1 MAKLSM
7 SRLRALAPV
16 RAIAAFVS
24 VMIMAIALPA
34 NGAQATKP
42 AAGELGIGVEIL
54 PTQSDNPAQLGANS
68 EMWFAI
74 EPGQSAQRQFR
85 IISTSDIVQSVVF
98 ELWQVTVVDG
108 EPIIDR
114 TTRSPSEEWV
124 TFNPPKINLE
134 PRGRQ
139 DVTMTY
145 TIPANTE
152 PAVFESYLRILVS
165 ARDAPVDENPNAGVQ
180 AVIQGALAFRKS
192 VWLGIGD
199 AANLA
204 TDLEISGV
212 AGWLTDK
219 NEKAVRVLITNT
231 GNTPIRPTG
240 SVQIADPLFAD
251 NTFGP
256 FEFRTNSINPGDSAY
271 GDAIVDPAITDG
283 RWSLFVQATQGSI
296 RKTAKFDQEIR
307 FDRSLDEFGSAW
319 KWATRIGVGAL
330 GLGLIVAGYALMRGK
345 RSKREGDPPTDD
357 PLIDDTPAPN
367 NDPSSTPPPQGTNAA
382 TVEVATEHQ
391 VEQPTVV
398 TPTPSD
404 PIPPVVTPTPS
415 DPIPPVVTPTPSDP
429 IPSVVTPTP
438 SDPIPSVVTP
448 TPSDPIPPVVTPT
461 PSDPIPPVVTPPPTI
476 IGRVVVH
483 VSGAVRNP
491 GMFEVNDDTRV
502 GEAIELAG
510 GTTTIAETA
519 EINFAR
525 RVVDGEQIF
534 VPKRVVGS
542 REAKPVSKPAVLD
555 LNLATGK
562 QLADLPGVGQD
573 LGAAIVAYRR
583 RIGKFTSIEQ
593 LLEVKGIGPRK
604 LAGIKKR
611 VRV

>member
-330 GLGLIVAGYALMRGK
+330 GLGLIVAGYSLMRGK

-404 PIPPVVTPTPS
+404 PIPS
-415 DPIPPVVTPTPSDP
+415 VVTPTPSDP

-438 SDPIPSVVTP
+438 SDPIPSVVT
-448 TPSDPIPPVVTPT
+448 S
-461 PSDPIPPVVTPPPTI
+461 PPTI

>member
-1 MAKLSM
+1 MAKMSM

-24 VMIMAIALPA
+24 VMIMAIALPV
-34 NGAQATKP
+34 NVAQATKP
-42 AAGELGIGVEIL
+42 AAGELGIGVEIV

-108 EPIIDR
+108 EPMIDR

-134 PRGRQ
+134 PRARQ
-139 DVTMTY
+139 GVTMTY

-240 SVQIADPLFAD
+240 SVQIADPLFAG

-271 GDAIVDPAITDG
+271 GDAIVDPTITDG

-319 KWATRIGVGAL
+319 KWATRFGVGAL
-330 GLGLIVAGYALMRGK
+330 GLGLIVAGYALMRGKRSK

-367 NDPSSTPPPQGTNAA
+367 NDPSPTPAPHGTNAV

-398 TPTPSD
+398 TQPPSD
-404 PIPPVVTPTPS
+404 PIPPVVTQPPS
-415 DPIPPVVTPTPSDP
+415 DPIPPTR
-429 IPSVVTPTP
+429 
-438 SDPIPSVVTP
+438 
-448 TPSDPIPPVVTPT
+448 
-461 PSDPIPPVVTPPPTI
+461 
-476 IGRVVVH
+476 IGRIVVQVA
-483 VSGAVRNP
+483 GAVRNP
-491 GMFEVNDDTRV
+491 GMFKVDDDTRV

-510 GTTTIAETA
+510 GITTNAETA

-534 VPKRVVGS
+534 VPKRAVGS
-542 REAKPVSKPAVLD
+542 REAKTVSIPVVLD

-573 LGAAIVAYRR
+573 LGAAIVAHRR

>member
-85 IISTSDIVQSVVF
+85 IISSSDIVQSVVF

-204 TDLEISGV
+204 TDLEISGI

-398 TPTPSD
+398 TPPPSD
-404 PIPPVVTPTPS
+404 PIPPVVTPP
-415 DPIPPVVTPTPSDP
+415 PSDP
-429 IPSVVTPTP
+429 IPS
-438 SDPIPSVVTP
+438 
-448 TPSDPIPPVVTPT
+448 
-461 PSDPIPPVVTPPPTI
+461 VVTPPPTI
-476 IGRVVVH
+476 IGRVVVQ

>member
-231 GNTPIRPTG
+231 GNTPIRPIG

-330 GLGLIVAGYALMRGK
+330 GLGLIVAGYSLMRGK
-345 RSKREGDPPTDD
+345 RSKRQGDPPTDD
-357 PLIDDTPAPN
+357 PLIDDKPAPN
-367 NDPSSTPPPQGTNAA
+367 NDPSSTSPTHGTNAE

-391 VEQPTVV
+391 VEQPSVV
-398 TPTPSD
+398 TQ
-404 PIPPVVTPTPS
+404 PPVVTPTPS

-438 SDPIPSVVTP
+438 SDPIP
-448 TPSDPIPPVVTPT
+448 PVVTPT
-461 PSDPIPPVVTPPPTI
+461 PTI

>member
-1 MAKLSM
+1 
-7 SRLRALAPV
+7 
-16 RAIAAFVS
+16 
-24 VMIMAIALPA
+24 
-34 NGAQATKP
+34 
-42 AAGELGIGVEIL
+42 
-54 PTQSDNPAQLGANS
+54 
-68 EMWFAI
+68 MWFAI

-367 NDPSSTPPPQGTNAA
+367 NDPSSTPPQGTNAA

-391 VEQPTVV
+391 VEQPT
-398 TPTPSD
+398 
-404 PIPPVVTPTPS
+404 
-415 DPIPPVVTPTPSDP
+415 VVTPTPSDP

-448 TPSDPIPPVVTPT
+448 TPSDPIPSVVTPT
-461 PSDPIPPVVTPPPTI
+461 PSDPIPSVVTPPPTI

>member
-1 MAKLSM
+1 MTKLNM
-7 SRLRALAPV
+7 SRLQALAPV

-231 GNTPIRPTG
+231 GNTPIRPIG

-404 PIPPVVTPTPS
+404 PIP
-415 DPIPPVVTPTPSDP
+415 
-429 IPSVVTPTP
+429 SVVTPTP
-438 SDPIPSVVTP
+438 SDPIPS
-448 TPSDPIPPVVTPT
+448 VVTPT

>member
-165 ARDAPVDENPNAGVQ
+165 ARDAPVDETPNAGVQ

-296 RKTAKFDQEIR
+296 RKTAKFDQDIR

-398 TPTPSD
+398 TP
-404 PIPPVVTPTPS
+404 PPVVTPTPS
-415 DPIPPVVTPTPSDP
+415 DPIPPTR
-429 IPSVVTPTP
+429 
-438 SDPIPSVVTP
+438 
-448 TPSDPIPPVVTPT
+448 
-461 PSDPIPPVVTPPPTI
+461 
-476 IGRVVVH
+476 IGRIVVQVA
-483 VSGAVRNP
+483 GAVRNP
-491 GMFEVNDDTRV
+491 GMFEVDDDTRV

-525 RVVDGEQIF
+525 RVVDGELIF
-534 VPKRVVGS
+534 VPKRAVGS
-542 REAKPVSKPAVLD
+542 REANSVSIPAVLD

-573 LGAAIVAYRR
+573 LGAAIVAHRR

>member
-1 MAKLSM
+1 MAKMSM

-24 VMIMAIALPA
+24 VMIMAIALPV
-34 NGAQATKP
+34 NVAQATKP
-42 AAGELGIGVEIL
+42 AAGELGIGVEIV

-108 EPIIDR
+108 EPMIDR

-134 PRGRQ
+134 PRARQ

-231 GNTPIRPTG
+231 GNTPISPTG

-367 NDPSSTPPPQGTNAA
+367 NDPSPTPVLHGTNAA

-398 TPTPSD
+398 TQPPSD
-404 PIPPVVTPTPS
+404 PIPPTR
-415 DPIPPVVTPTPSDP
+415 
-429 IPSVVTPTP
+429 
-438 SDPIPSVVTP
+438 
-448 TPSDPIPPVVTPT
+448 
-461 PSDPIPPVVTPPPTI
+461 
-476 IGRVVVH
+476 IGRIVVQVA
-483 VSGAVRNP
+483 GAVRNP
-491 GMFEVNDDTRV
+491 GMFEVDDDTRV

-534 VPKRVVGS
+534 VPKRAVGS
-542 REAKPVSKPAVLD
+542 REAKSVSIPAVLD

-573 LGAAIVAYRR
+573 LGAAIVAHRR

>member
-1 MAKLSM
+1 MAKMSM

-24 VMIMAIALPA
+24 VMIMAIALPV
-34 NGAQATKP
+34 NVAQATKP
-42 AAGELGIGVEIL
+42 AAGELGIGVEIV

-108 EPIIDR
+108 EPMIDR

-134 PRGRQ
+134 PRARQ

-240 SVQIADPLFAD
+240 SVQIADPLFAG

-367 NDPSSTPPPQGTNAA
+367 NDPSPTPALHGTNAA

-391 VEQPTVV
+391 VEQP
-398 TPTPSD
+398 
-404 PIPPVVTPTPS
+404 PV
-415 DPIPPVVTPTPSDP
+415 I
-429 IPSVVTPTP
+429 
-438 SDPIPSVVTP
+438 
-448 TPSDPIPPVVTPT
+448 
-461 PSDPIPPVVTPPPTI
+461 TPPPSNPTPPVI
-476 IGRVVVH
+476 MPPPSNPTPPTKIGRVVVQ

-491 GMFEVNDDTRV
+491 GMFEVDDDTRV
-502 GEAIELAG
+502 GEVIELAG
-510 GTTTIAETA
+510 GTNIIAETA

-525 RVVDGEQIF
+525 RVVDGEQILI
-534 VPKRVVGS
+534 PKRVVGS
-542 REAKPVSKPAVLD
+542 REAKPVSIPAVLD
-555 LNLATGK
+555 LNLATGE
-562 QLADLPGVGQD
+562 QLAALPGIGQD
-573 LGAAIVAYRR
+573 LGAAIVSHRR

-593 LLEVKGIGPRK
+593 LLDVKGLGPRK

-611 VRV
+611 LRL

>member
-231 GNTPIRPTG
+231 GNTPIRPIG

-357 PLIDDTPAPN
+357 PLIDDKPAPN
-367 NDPSSTPPPQGTNAA
+367 NDPSSTSPTHGTNAE

-391 VEQPTVV
+391 VEQPSVV
-398 TPTPSD
+398 TQ
-404 PIPPVVTPTPS
+404 PP
-415 DPIPPVVTPTPSDP
+415 
-429 IPSVVTPTP
+429 VVTPTP

-461 PSDPIPPVVTPPPTI
+461 PSDPIPPVVTPTPTI

-502 GEAIELAG
+502 GEVIELAG
-510 GTTTIAETA
+510 GTNKTAETA

>member
-1 MAKLSM
+1 
-7 SRLRALAPV
+7 
-16 RAIAAFVS
+16 
-24 VMIMAIALPA
+24 
-34 NGAQATKP
+34 
-42 AAGELGIGVEIL
+42 
-54 PTQSDNPAQLGANS
+54 
-68 EMWFAI
+68 
-74 EPGQSAQRQFR
+74 
-85 IISTSDIVQSVVF
+85 
-98 ELWQVTVVDG
+98 
-108 EPIIDR
+108 
-114 TTRSPSEEWV
+114 
-124 TFNPPKINLE
+124 
-134 PRGRQ
+134 
-139 DVTMTY
+139 
-145 TIPANTE
+145 
-152 PAVFESYLRILVS
+152 VS

-345 RSKREGDPPTDD
+345 RSKRQGDPPTDD
-357 PLIDDTPAPN
+357 PLIDDKPAPN
-367 NDPSSTPPPQGTNAA
+367 NDPSLTPPQGTNAA

-391 VEQPTVV
+391 VEQPT
-398 TPTPSD
+398 
-404 PIPPVVTPTPS
+404 
-415 DPIPPVVTPTPSDP
+415 VVTPTPSDP

-448 TPSDPIPPVVTPT
+448 TPSDPIP
-461 PSDPIPPVVTPPPTI
+461 SVVTPPPTI

>member
-1 MAKLSM
+1 
-7 SRLRALAPV
+7 
-16 RAIAAFVS
+16 
-24 VMIMAIALPA
+24 
-34 NGAQATKP
+34 
-42 AAGELGIGVEIL
+42 
-54 PTQSDNPAQLGANS
+54 
-68 EMWFAI
+68 
-74 EPGQSAQRQFR
+74 
-85 IISTSDIVQSVVF
+85 
-98 ELWQVTVVDG
+98 
-108 EPIIDR
+108 
-114 TTRSPSEEWV
+114 
-124 TFNPPKINLE
+124 
-134 PRGRQ
+134 
-139 DVTMTY
+139 
-145 TIPANTE
+145 
-152 PAVFESYLRILVS
+152 
-165 ARDAPVDENPNAGVQ
+165 
-180 AVIQGALAFRKS
+180 
-192 VWLGIGD
+192 
-199 AANLA
+199 
-204 TDLEISGV
+204 
-212 AGWLTDK
+212 
-219 NEKAVRVLITNT
+219 
-231 GNTPIRPTG
+231 
-240 SVQIADPLFAD
+240 
-251 NTFGP
+251 
-256 FEFRTNSINPGDSAY
+256 
-271 GDAIVDPAITDG
+271 
-283 RWSLFVQATQGSI
+283 
-296 RKTAKFDQEIR
+296 
-307 FDRSLDEFGSAW
+307 
-319 KWATRIGVGAL
+319 
-330 GLGLIVAGYALMRGK
+330 MRGK

-404 PIPPVVTPTPS
+404 PIPSVVTPTPS

-429 IPSVVTPTP
+429 IPP
-438 SDPIPSVVTP
+438 VVTP

>member
-7 SRLRALAPV
+7 SRLRALASV

-357 PLIDDTPAPN
+357 PLIDDTPVPN

-415 DPIPPVVTPTPSDP
+415 DPIPS
-429 IPSVVTPTP
+429 
-438 SDPIPSVVTP
+438 
-448 TPSDPIPPVVTPT
+448 
-461 PSDPIPPVVTPPPTI
+461 VVTPPPTI

>member
-180 AVIQGALAFRKS
+180 AVIQGELAFRKS

-330 GLGLIVAGYALMRGK
+330 GLGLIVAGYSLMRGK

-367 NDPSSTPPPQGTNAA
+367 NDPSSTPPQGTNAA

-391 VEQPTVV
+391 VEQPT
-398 TPTPSD
+398 
-404 PIPPVVTPTPS
+404 
-415 DPIPPVVTPTPSDP
+415 VVTPTPSDP

-448 TPSDPIPPVVTPT
+448 TPSDPIPSVVTPT
-461 PSDPIPPVVTPPPTI
+461 PSDPIPSVVTPPPTI

>member
-1 MAKLSM
+1 MAKMSM

-16 RAIAAFVS
+16 RAIAAFVL
-24 VMIMAIALPA
+24 VMIMAIALPV
-34 NGAQATKP
+34 NVAQATKP
-42 AAGELGIGVEIL
+42 AAGELGIGVEIV

-108 EPIIDR
+108 EPMIDR

-134 PRGRQ
+134 PRARQ

-231 GNTPIRPTG
+231 GNTPIRPNG

-367 NDPSSTPPPQGTNAA
+367 NDPSPTPALHGTNAA
-382 TVEVATEHQ
+382 TVEVATELQ

-398 TPTPSD
+398 TQPPSD
-404 PIPPVVTPTPS
+404 PIPPTR
-415 DPIPPVVTPTPSDP
+415 
-429 IPSVVTPTP
+429 
-438 SDPIPSVVTP
+438 
-448 TPSDPIPPVVTPT
+448 
-461 PSDPIPPVVTPPPTI
+461 
-476 IGRVVVH
+476 IGRIVVQVA
-483 VSGAVRNP
+483 GAVRNP
-491 GMFEVNDDTRV
+491 GMFEVDDDTRV

-534 VPKRVVGS
+534 VPKRAVGS
-542 REAKPVSKPAVLD
+542 REAKSVSIPAVLD

-573 LGAAIVAYRR
+573 LGAAIVAHRR

>member
-1 MAKLSM
+1 MAKMSM

-24 VMIMAIALPA
+24 VMIMAIALPV
-34 NGAQATKP
+34 NVAQATKP
-42 AAGELGIGVEIL
+42 AAGELGIGVEIV

-108 EPIIDR
+108 EPMIDR

-134 PRGRQ
+134 PRARQ

-204 TDLEISGV
+204 TDFEIRGV

-240 SVQIADPLFAD
+240 SVQIADPLFAN

-256 FEFRTNSINPGDSAY
+256 FEFRMNSINPGDSAY

-345 RSKREGDPPTDD
+345 RSKREGDPPTED
-357 PLIDDTPAPN
+357 PHMDDTPAPD
-367 NDPSSTPPPQGTNAA
+367 NDPSPTSAPHGTNAA

-391 VEQPTVV
+391 VEQP
-398 TPTPSD
+398 
-404 PIPPVVTPTPS
+404 PV
-415 DPIPPVVTPTPSDP
+415 I
-429 IPSVVTPTP
+429 
-438 SDPIPSVVTP
+438 
-448 TPSDPIPPVVTPT
+448 
-461 PSDPIPPVVTPPPTI
+461 TPPPSNPTPPVI
-476 IGRVVVH
+476 MPPPSNPTPPTKIGRVVVQ

-491 GMFEVNDDTRV
+491 GMFEVDDDTRV
-502 GEAIELAG
+502 GEVIELAG
-510 GTTTIAETA
+510 GTNIIAETA

-525 RVVDGEQIF
+525 RVVDGEQILI
-534 VPKRVVGS
+534 PKRVVGS
-542 REAKPVSKPAVLD
+542 REAKPVSIPAVLD
-555 LNLATGK
+555 LNLATGE
-562 QLADLPGVGQD
+562 QLAALPGIGQD
-573 LGAAIVAYRR
+573 LGAAIVSHRR

-593 LLEVKGIGPRK
+593 LLDVKGLGPRK

-611 VRV
+611 LRL

>member
-1 MAKLSM
+1 MAKLST

-24 VMIMAIALPA
+24 VMIMAIALPV
-34 NGAQATKP
+34 NVAQATKP
-42 AAGELGIGVEIL
+42 AAGELGIGVEIV

-108 EPIIDR
+108 EPMIDR

-134 PRGRQ
+134 PRARQ
-139 DVTMTY
+139 DVTMMY

-367 NDPSSTPPPQGTNAA
+367 NDPSPTPALHGTNAA

-398 TPTPSD
+398 TQPPSD
-404 PIPPVVTPTPS
+404 PIPPTR
-415 DPIPPVVTPTPSDP
+415 
-429 IPSVVTPTP
+429 
-438 SDPIPSVVTP
+438 
-448 TPSDPIPPVVTPT
+448 
-461 PSDPIPPVVTPPPTI
+461 
-476 IGRVVVH
+476 IGRIVVQVA
-483 VSGAVRNP
+483 GAVRNP
-491 GMFEVNDDTRV
+491 GMFEVDDDTRV

-534 VPKRVVGS
+534 VPKRAVGS
-542 REAKPVSKPAVLD
+542 REAKTVSIPVVLD

-573 LGAAIVAYRR
+573 LGAAIVAHRR

>member
-1 MAKLSM
+1 MAKMSM

-24 VMIMAIALPA
+24 VIIMAIALSA
-34 NGAQATKP
+34 NFAQATKP
-42 AAGELGIGVEIL
+42 AAGELGIGVEIV

-108 EPIIDR
+108 EPMIDR

-134 PRGRQ
+134 PRARQ

-367 NDPSSTPPPQGTNAA
+367 NDPSPTPALHGTNAA
-382 TVEVATEHQ
+382 TVEVATELQ

-398 TPTPSD
+398 TPP
-404 PIPPVVTPTPS
+404 
-415 DPIPPVVTPTPSDP
+415 
-429 IPSVVTPTP
+429 
-438 SDPIPSVVTP
+438 
-448 TPSDPIPPVVTPT
+448 
-461 PSDPIPPVVTPPPTI
+461 PSDPIPPVVTPPPSDPIPPTR
-476 IGRVVVH
+476 IGRIVVQVA
-483 VSGAVRNP
+483 GAVRNP
-491 GMFEVNDDTRV
+491 GMFEVDDDTRV

-534 VPKRVVGS
+534 VPKRAVGS
-542 REAKPVSKPAVLD
+542 REAKTVSIPVVLD

-573 LGAAIVAYRR
+573 LGAAIVAHRR

>member
-42 AAGELGIGVEIL
+42 AADELGIGVEIL

-367 NDPSSTPPPQGTNAA
+367 NDPSSTPPTHGTNAA

-391 VEQPTVV
+391 VEQPSVV
-398 TPTPSD
+398 TQ
-404 PIPPVVTPTPS
+404 PPVVTPTPS
-415 DPIPPVVTPTPSDP
+415 DPIPPVVTPT
-429 IPSVVTPTP
+429 T
-438 SDPIPSVVTP
+438 
-448 TPSDPIPPVVTPT
+448 SDPIPPVVTPT

-476 IGRVVVH
+476 IGRVVVQ

-502 GEAIELAG
+502 GEVIELAG
-510 GTTTIAETA
+510 GTNKTAETA

>member
-7 SRLRALAPV
+7 SRLRALASV

-345 RSKREGDPPTDD
+345 RSKRQGDPPTDD
-357 PLIDDTPAPN
+357 PLIDDKPAPN
-367 NDPSSTPPPQGTNAA
+367 NDPSLTPPQGTNAA

-415 DPIPPVVTPTPSDP
+415 DPIP
-429 IPSVVTPTP
+429 
-438 SDPIPSVVTP
+438 SVVTP

-461 PSDPIPPVVTPPPTI
+461 PTI

>member
-42 AAGELGIGVEIL
+42 AADELGIGVEIL

-398 TPTPSD
+398 TPP
-404 PIPPVVTPTPS
+404 
-415 DPIPPVVTPTPSDP
+415 
-429 IPSVVTPTP
+429 
-438 SDPIPSVVTP
+438 
-448 TPSDPIPPVVTPT
+448 

-476 IGRVVVH
+476 IGRVVVQ

-502 GEAIELAG
+502 GEVIELAG
-510 GTTTIAETA
+510 GTNKTAETA

>member
-1 MAKLSM
+1 MAKMSM
-7 SRLRALAPV
+7 SRLRALAPL

-24 VMIMAIALPA
+24 VMIMAIALPV
-34 NGAQATKP
+34 NVAQATKP
-42 AAGELGIGVEIL
+42 AAGELGIGVEIV

-108 EPIIDR
+108 EPMIDR

-134 PRGRQ
+134 PRARQ

-240 SVQIADPLFAD
+240 SVQIADPLFAG

-367 NDPSSTPPPQGTNAA
+367 NDPSPTPALHGTNAA

-391 VEQPTVV
+391 VEQSTVV
-398 TPTPSD
+398 TQPPSD
-404 PIPPVVTPTPS
+404 PIPPVVTQPPS
-415 DPIPPVVTPTPSDP
+415 NP
-429 IPSVVTPTP
+429 
-438 SDPIPSVVTP
+438 
-448 TPSDPIPPVVTPT
+448 
-461 PSDPIPPVVTPPPTI
+461 TPPPK
-476 IGRVVVH
+476 IGRVVVQ

-491 GMFEVNDDTRV
+491 GMFEVDDDTRV
-502 GEAIELAG
+502 GEVIELAG
-510 GTTTIAETA
+510 GTNIIAETA

-525 RVVDGEQIF
+525 RVVDGEQILI
-534 VPKRVVGS
+534 PKRVVGS
-542 REAKPVSKPAVLD
+542 REAKPVSIPAVLD
-555 LNLATGK
+555 LNLATGE
-562 QLADLPGVGQD
+562 QLAALPGIGQD
-573 LGAAIVAYRR
+573 LGAAIVSHRR

-593 LLEVKGIGPRK
+593 LLDVKGLGPRK

-611 VRV
+611 LRL

>member
-1 MAKLSM
+1 MAKMSM

-16 RAIAAFVS
+16 RAIAASVS
-24 VMIMAIALPA
+24 VIIMAIALSA
-34 NGAQATKP
+34 NFAQATKP
-42 AAGELGIGVEIL
+42 AAGELGIGVEIV

-108 EPIIDR
+108 EPMIDR

-134 PRGRQ
+134 PRARQ

-240 SVQIADPLFAD
+240 SVQIADPLFAG

-345 RSKREGDPPTDD
+345 RSKREGDPPTED
-357 PLIDDTPAPN
+357 PHMDDTPAPD
-367 NDPSSTPPPQGTNAA
+367 NDPSPTSAPHGTNAA

-391 VEQPTVV
+391 VEQP
-398 TPTPSD
+398 
-404 PIPPVVTPTPS
+404 PV
-415 DPIPPVVTPTPSDP
+415 I
-429 IPSVVTPTP
+429 
-438 SDPIPSVVTP
+438 
-448 TPSDPIPPVVTPT
+448 
-461 PSDPIPPVVTPPPTI
+461 TPPPSNPTPPVI
-476 IGRVVVH
+476 MPPPSNPTPPTKIGRVVVQ

-491 GMFEVNDDTRV
+491 GMFEVDDDTRV
-502 GEAIELAG
+502 GEVIELAG
-510 GTTTIAETA
+510 GTNIIAETA

-525 RVVDGEQIF
+525 RVVDGEQILI
-534 VPKRVVGS
+534 PKRVVGS
-542 REAKPVSKPAVLD
+542 REAKPVSIPAVLD
-555 LNLATGK
+555 LNLATGE
-562 QLADLPGVGQD
+562 QLAALPGIGQD
-573 LGAAIVAYRR
+573 LGAAIVSHRR

-593 LLEVKGIGPRK
+593 LLDVKGLGPRK

-611 VRV
+611 LRL

>member
-367 NDPSSTPPPQGTNAA
+367 NDPSSTPPQGTNAA

-391 VEQPTVV
+391 VEQPT
-398 TPTPSD
+398 
-404 PIPPVVTPTPS
+404 
-415 DPIPPVVTPTPSDP
+415 VVTPTPSDP

-448 TPSDPIPPVVTPT
+448 TPSDPIP
-461 PSDPIPPVVTPPPTI
+461 SVVTPPPTI

>member
-1 MAKLSM
+1 
-7 SRLRALAPV
+7 
-16 RAIAAFVS
+16 
-24 VMIMAIALPA
+24 
-34 NGAQATKP
+34 
-42 AAGELGIGVEIL
+42 
-54 PTQSDNPAQLGANS
+54 
-68 EMWFAI
+68 
-74 EPGQSAQRQFR
+74 
-85 IISTSDIVQSVVF
+85 
-98 ELWQVTVVDG
+98 
-108 EPIIDR
+108 
-114 TTRSPSEEWV
+114 
-124 TFNPPKINLE
+124 
-134 PRGRQ
+134 
-139 DVTMTY
+139 
-145 TIPANTE
+145 
-152 PAVFESYLRILVS
+152 
-165 ARDAPVDENPNAGVQ
+165 
-180 AVIQGALAFRKS
+180 
-192 VWLGIGD
+192 
-199 AANLA
+199 
-204 TDLEISGV
+204 
-212 AGWLTDK
+212 
-219 NEKAVRVLITNT
+219 
-231 GNTPIRPTG
+231 
-240 SVQIADPLFAD
+240 VQIADPLFAD

-461 PSDPIPPVVTPPPTI
+461 PSDPIPSVVTPTPSDPIPSVVTPTPSDPIPPVVTPTPSDPIPPVVTPPPTI

>member
-98 ELWQVTVVDG
+98 ELWQVTIVDG

-231 GNTPIRPTG
+231 GNTPIRPIG

-330 GLGLIVAGYALMRGK
+330 GLGLIVAGYSLMRGK

-404 PIPPVVTPTPS
+404 PIPS
-415 DPIPPVVTPTPSDP
+415 VVTPTPSDP

-438 SDPIPSVVTP
+438 SDPIPSVVT
-448 TPSDPIPPVVTPT
+448 S
-461 PSDPIPPVVTPPPTI
+461 PPTI

>member
-1 MAKLSM
+1 M
-7 SRLRALAPV
+7 SRLRVLAPV

-231 GNTPIRPTG
+231 GNTPIRPIG

-357 PLIDDTPAPN
+357 PLIDDKPAPN
-367 NDPSSTPPPQGTNAA
+367 NDPSSTSPTHGTNAE

-391 VEQPTVV
+391 VEQPSVV
-398 TPTPSD
+398 TQ
-404 PIPPVVTPTPS
+404 PP
-415 DPIPPVVTPTPSDP
+415 
-429 IPSVVTPTP
+429 VVTPTP

-461 PSDPIPPVVTPPPTI
+461 PTI

>member
-1 MAKLSM
+1 
-7 SRLRALAPV
+7 
-16 RAIAAFVS
+16 
-24 VMIMAIALPA
+24 
-34 NGAQATKP
+34 
-42 AAGELGIGVEIL
+42 
-54 PTQSDNPAQLGANS
+54 
-68 EMWFAI
+68 
-74 EPGQSAQRQFR
+74 
-85 IISTSDIVQSVVF
+85 
-98 ELWQVTVVDG
+98 
-108 EPIIDR
+108 
-114 TTRSPSEEWV
+114 
-124 TFNPPKINLE
+124 
-134 PRGRQ
+134 
-139 DVTMTY
+139 MTY

-404 PIPPVVTPTPS
+404 PIP
-415 DPIPPVVTPTPSDP
+415 
-429 IPSVVTPTP
+429 SVVTPTP

-448 TPSDPIPPVVTPT
+448 T
-461 PSDPIPPVVTPPPTI
+461 PTI

>member
-1 MAKLSM
+1 MAKMSM

-24 VMIMAIALPA
+24 VMIMAIALPV
-34 NGAQATKP
+34 NVAQATKP
-42 AAGELGIGVEIL
+42 AAGELGIGVEIV

-68 EMWFAI
+68 EMWFAV

-108 EPIIDR
+108 EPMIDR

-134 PRGRQ
+134 PRARQ

-319 KWATRIGVGAL
+319 KWVTRIGVGAL

-367 NDPSSTPPPQGTNAA
+367 NDPSPTPAPHGTNAV
-382 TVEVATEHQ
+382 TVEVAIEHQ

-398 TPTPSD
+398 TQPPSD
-404 PIPPVVTPTPS
+404 PIPPIVTPTPS
-415 DPIPPVVTPTPSDP
+415 DPIPPTR
-429 IPSVVTPTP
+429 
-438 SDPIPSVVTP
+438 
-448 TPSDPIPPVVTPT
+448 
-461 PSDPIPPVVTPPPTI
+461 
-476 IGRVVVH
+476 IGRIVVQVA
-483 VSGAVRNP
+483 GAVRNP
-491 GMFEVNDDTRV
+491 GMFEVDDDTRV

-534 VPKRVVGS
+534 VPKRAVGS
-542 REAKPVSKPAVLD
+542 REAKSVSIPAVLD

-573 LGAAIVAYRR
+573 LGAAIVAHRR

>member
-1 MAKLSM
+1 MAKWST

-24 VMIMAIALPA
+24 VIIMAIALSA
-34 NGAQATKP
+34 NFAQATKP
-42 AAGELGIGVEIL
+42 AAGELGIGVEIV

-108 EPIIDR
+108 EPMIDR

-134 PRGRQ
+134 PRARQ
-139 DVTMTY
+139 DVTMMY

-319 KWATRIGVGAL
+319 KWVTRIGVGAL

-367 NDPSSTPPPQGTNAA
+367 NDPSPTPAPHGTSAV

-398 TPTPSD
+398 TQPPSD
-404 PIPPVVTPTPS
+404 PIPPTR
-415 DPIPPVVTPTPSDP
+415 
-429 IPSVVTPTP
+429 
-438 SDPIPSVVTP
+438 
-448 TPSDPIPPVVTPT
+448 
-461 PSDPIPPVVTPPPTI
+461 
-476 IGRVVVH
+476 IGRIVVQVA
-483 VSGAVRNP
+483 GAVRNP
-491 GMFEVNDDTRV
+491 GMFEVDDDTRV

-534 VPKRVVGS
+534 VPKRAVGS
-542 REAKPVSKPAVLD
+542 REAKSVSIPAVLD

-562 QLADLPGVGQD
+562 QLADLPGVSQD
-573 LGAAIVAYRR
+573 LGAAIVAHRR

>member
-1 MAKLSM
+1 M
-7 SRLRALAPV
+7 SLLRALAPV

-345 RSKREGDPPTDD
+345 RSKRQGDPPTDD
-357 PLIDDTPAPN
+357 PLIDDKPAPN
-367 NDPSSTPPPQGTNAA
+367 NDPSSTSPTHGTNAA

-391 VEQPTVV
+391 VEQPSVV
-398 TPTPSD
+398 TQ
-404 PIPPVVTPTPS
+404 PPVVTPTPS

-429 IPSVVTPTP
+429 IPSVVTPT
-438 SDPIPSVVTP
+438 
-448 TPSDPIPPVVTPT
+448 
-461 PSDPIPPVVTPPPTI
+461 PTI

>member
-180 AVIQGALAFRKS
+180 AVIQGELAFRKS

-367 NDPSSTPPPQGTNAA
+367 NDPSSTPPQGTNAA

-391 VEQPTVV
+391 VEQPT
-398 TPTPSD
+398 
-404 PIPPVVTPTPS
+404 
-415 DPIPPVVTPTPSDP
+415 VVTPTPSDP

-448 TPSDPIPPVVTPT
+448 TPSDPIPSVVTPT
-461 PSDPIPPVVTPPPTI
+461 PSDPIPSVVTPPPTI

>member
-1 MAKLSM
+1 MAKMSM

-24 VMIMAIALPA
+24 VMIMAIALPV
-34 NGAQATKP
+34 NVAQATKP
-42 AAGELGIGVEIL
+42 AAGELGIGVEIV

-108 EPIIDR
+108 EPMIDR

-134 PRGRQ
+134 PRARQ

-367 NDPSSTPPPQGTNAA
+367 NDPSPTPALHGTNAA

-398 TPTPSD
+398 TPPPSD
-404 PIPPVVTPTPS
+404 PIPPTR
-415 DPIPPVVTPTPSDP
+415 
-429 IPSVVTPTP
+429 
-438 SDPIPSVVTP
+438 
-448 TPSDPIPPVVTPT
+448 
-461 PSDPIPPVVTPPPTI
+461 
-476 IGRVVVH
+476 IGRIVVQVA
-483 VSGAVRNP
+483 GAVRNP
-491 GMFEVNDDTRV
+491 GMFEVDDDTRV

-534 VPKRVVGS
+534 VPKRAVGS
-542 REAKPVSKPAVLD
+542 REAKSVSIPAVLD

-573 LGAAIVAYRR
+573 LGAAIVAHRR